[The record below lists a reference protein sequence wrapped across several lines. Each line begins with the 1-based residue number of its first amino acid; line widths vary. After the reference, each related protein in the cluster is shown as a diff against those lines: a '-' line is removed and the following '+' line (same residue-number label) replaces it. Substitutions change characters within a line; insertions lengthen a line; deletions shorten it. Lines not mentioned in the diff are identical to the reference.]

1 MVEVHLYYHL
11 RDATGFLKRAI
22 EKGFQCH
29 AVYSEGFWTLRL
41 TLRNVAG

>member
-1 MVEVHLYYHL
+1 MVEVKYYSYL
-11 RDATGFLKRAI
+11 RDAIGFLKRAI